1 MYSLNFQSQSSLTSF
16 LASFNATESAIM
28 SVASAN
34 NTSVQ
39 SSEAA
44 CIADSLSQ
52 AQIILDMFSTA
63 YQNCTA
69 PGSVAAAPVANTTTT
84 STTTTTTTT
93 SKLSLNNL

>member
-69 PGSVAAAPVANTTTT
+69 PGSVAAANTTTT

-93 SKLSLNNL
+93 SKLSLNNLWN